1 MLLAYG
7 VKSVTIVGYGV
18 LDAFHDSIRK
28 DVTRQPLVVTI
39 HYGEEFKV
47 YESGIFRG
55 PCGKEFIFNN
65 GSTQLEVLSPQTLID
80 CDTLNNGC
88 FAGDIRKA
96 FLFATRSPGLL
107 REDDYPYIAV
117 KRPCMLPADGVKSVT
132 IVGYGV
138 LDAFH
143 DSIRKAVTRQP
154 PVVTIHY
161 GEEFKVYESGIF
173 RGPCGKG
180 KHSLLLVG
188 YGTTDQGEKYW
199 ILKNSWSRLWGE
211 EGYVRMLNNE
221 TQSGLCGMNTRV
233 AFPIPLGAF

>member
-1 MLLAYG
+1 MLPAYG

-28 DVTRQPLVVTI
+28 DVTRQPLVVRI

-88 FAGDIRKA
+88 FGGDIRKA

-107 REDDYPYIAV
+107 REDDYPYRAV

-154 PVVTIHY
+154 LVVTIHY

-199 ILKNSWSRLWGE
+199 ILKNSWSRLWGV